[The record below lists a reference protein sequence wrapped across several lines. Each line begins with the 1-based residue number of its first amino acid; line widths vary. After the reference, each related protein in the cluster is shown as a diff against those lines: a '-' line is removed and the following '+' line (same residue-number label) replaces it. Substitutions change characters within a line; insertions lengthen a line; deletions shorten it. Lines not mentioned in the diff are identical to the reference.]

1 MEEQLQYLNK
11 QLEEHR
17 GKATMQSLLA
27 DLQNKLEQEIENLK
41 IAREQKQEIQNMLVK
56 AQQAMKEA

>member
-1 MEEQLQYLNK
+1 
-11 QLEEHR
+11 
-17 GKATMQSLLA
+17 MQSLLA